1 MSVRRNLRLL
11 IAGTALTALGTVA
24 GYILAHRN
32 MMPVENRNTP
42 ATSKSTSSSEPRVL
56 YWYDPMRPDQHFDK
70 PGKSPF
76 MDMELVPMYAEEK
89 KDQTDSGVRID
100 PRLLQNTGVRYAI
113 SEKGTLDQDIQV
125 AGTLA
130 FNDRLVTVVQARTA
144 GLVEKVYDLATNDV
158 IPAGAPLA
166 DIRVPE
172 WYGAQEEYLALKK
185 SSEVELSHAARE
197 RLIQLGMTEEQVSQ
211 LEKSGTPRA
220 VLTITS
226 PQSGVLQELGVRSGM
241 TIMLGQTLAR
251 INGIGTVWLDAEV
264 PEAMTEGLSVGQQ
277 VTANF
282 TSWPGQTFTGRI
294 SALLP
299 VLERDTRTLRVRIEW
314 PNPKGLL
321 RPGMFARVDLRRV
334 GMQPHLLVPSDAV
347 ISTGQRNVVIVAGQD
362 GHFIPAEVKP
372 GRESRGRTEIIS
384 GLKEGERVVVSGQF
398 LIDSEASLKGVL
410 ARMEN
415 AEGPQ

>member
-11 IAGTALTALGTVA
+11 IAGTALTALGIVA
-24 GYILAHRN
+24 GYIFAHRN
-32 MMPVENRNTP
+32 M
-42 ATSKSTSSSEPRVL
+42 TSIQNHTTTASTKSTGSSEPRVL
-56 YWYDPMRPDQHFDK
+56 YWYDPMKPDQHFDK

-89 KDQTDSGVRID
+89 KDQTDSGVRVD

-113 SEKGTLDQDIQV
+113 SEKGTLDQDIHV

-130 FNDRLVTVVQARTA
+130 FNDRMVTVVQARTA
-144 GLVEKVYDLATNDV
+144 GLVEKVYDLAPNDV

-166 DIRVPE
+166 DMRVPE

-185 SSEVELSHAARE
+185 SGEVELSHAARM

-211 LEKSGTPRA
+211 LEKSGAPRA

-226 PQSGVLQELGVRSGM
+226 TQSGVLQELGVRSGM
-241 TIMLGQTLAR
+241 TIMPGQTLAR

-264 PEAMTEGLSVGQQ
+264 PEAMTEGLAIGQQ
-277 VTANF
+277 VTADF
-282 TSWPGQTFTGRI
+282 TSWPGQIFTGRI

-299 VLERDTRTLRVRIEW
+299 VLEHDTRTLRVRIEW

-321 RPGMFARVDLRRV
+321 RPGMYARVNLRQV
-334 GMQPHLLVPSDAV
+334 GTQPHLLVPSDAV
-347 ISTGQRNVVIVAGQD
+347 ISTGQRNVVIVAGQN

-372 GRESRGRTEIIS
+372 GRESQGKTEIIS

-410 ARMEN
+410 ARMEKSEN
-415 AEGPQ
+415 PQ